1 MPPRHPL
8 FLPMPRGRP
17 ARKLKSMRLSLTM
30 LLAALLLAS
39 GGAASAAVPGSQDV
53 GRLLKGIPQHGA
65 WLGSPKAPV
74 VLVEYVDLQ
83 CPYCAAFS
91 QQTLPSIVR
100 SHVRTGRV
108 RVLFRGLA
116 FVGPDSSTALKWTY
130 GAGRQN
136 KLWNVLELLYANQ
149 GGENKGWVT
158 QPLLE
163 SVARSVP
170 GLDLGRLRRDA
181 TATGAQIAAAATAA
195 RAAHVPGT
203 PYLFAGRTLAT
214 ATPLTLKSFDPKAIT
229 AQLDKLLKR

>member
-1 MPPRHPL
+1 
-8 FLPMPRGRP
+8 
-17 ARKLKSMRLSLTM
+17 MRLALTM
-30 LLAALLLAS
+30 VLAALLLAS

-53 GRLLKGIPQHGA
+53 GRMLRGIPQNGA
-65 WLGSPKAPV
+65 WLGSPKAPL

-83 CPYCAAFS
+83 CPYCAVFS
-91 QQTLPSIVR
+91 ERTLPSILR

-116 FVGPDSSTALKWTY
+116 FVGPDSSTALRWTY
-130 GAGRQN
+130 GAARQN

-149 GGENKGWVT
+149 GTENTGWVT
-158 QPLLE
+158 QSLLD

-181 TATGAQIAAAATAA
+181 TARTGPQIEAAAAAA
-195 RAAHVPGT
+195 QAAHVPGT
-203 PYLFAGRTLAT
+203 PYLLAGRTPAT

-229 AQLDKLLKR
+229 EQLDRLLKR

>member
-1 MPPRHPL
+1 MSA
-8 FLPMPRGRP
+8 RP
-17 ARKLKSMRLSLTM
+17 DPVNLKVMRLALIAV
-30 LLAALLLAS
+30 LAALLLAP
-39 GGAASAAVPGSQDV
+39 GAAPAAVPGSQDV

-65 WLGSPKAPV
+65 WLGSPKAPL

-83 CPYCAAFS
+83 CPFCAVFS
-91 QQTLPSIVR
+91 ERTLPSILR

-116 FVGPDSSTALKWTY
+116 FVGPDSLTALRWTY
-130 GAGRQN
+130 GAGRQDR
-136 KLWNVLELLYANQ
+136 LWNVLELLYANQ
-149 GGENKGWVT
+149 GTENKGWVT

-181 TATGAQIAAAATAA
+181 AGSGALIEAAATAA

-203 PYLFAGRTLAT
+203 PYLMAGRTVAT
-214 ATPLTLKSFDPKAIT
+214 AKPLTLKSFDPKAIT
-229 AQLDKLLKR
+229 VQLDRLLKR